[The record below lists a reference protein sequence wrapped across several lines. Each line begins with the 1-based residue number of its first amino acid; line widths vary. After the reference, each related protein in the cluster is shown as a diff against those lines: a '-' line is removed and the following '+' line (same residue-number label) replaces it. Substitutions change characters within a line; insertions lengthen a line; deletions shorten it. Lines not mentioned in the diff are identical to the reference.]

1 MDRLKLHIKNNRA
14 GEEVFRMTPERWA
27 EAAARNPEV
36 AARVD
41 VTIDW
46 DFDRFD
52 ASMASADAFVGWD
65 PKRKGLADIAP
76 NLKLIHIIGAG
87 VEHLAPFDWLPS
99 GVTLTNNRGVHAPKS
114 GEWGAMA
121 LLMLNA
127 RMPELLES
135 QRRHAW
141 NALFETPIAGK
152 TVAIVGAGE
161 MGGSVAE
168 RIRPFGPH
176 IVGVRRGGAPHPA
189 VDEMV
194 GPDRLDEVL
203 GRSDFVLVT
212 LPMTRETKGLID
224 RRRIGLMKPGAG
236 IVNMGRAPVID
247 YDALVDALRSGHL
260 RGAILDVFEPEPLPE
275 RSPYWDV
282 PNLIATPHISSDD
295 LTAYIPRTLDLLLDN
310 LGRMLDG
317 KPFRNVVRPDLGY

>member
-1 MDRLKLHIKNNRA
+1 MNRIKLHIKNNRA
-14 GEEVFRMTPERWA
+14 GEDVFRMTEARWK
-27 EAAARNPEV
+27 EAATRNPNV
-36 AARVD
+36 AERVD
-41 VTIDW
+41 VTFDW
-46 DFDRFD
+46 DFDNFES
-52 ASMASADAFVGWD
+52 SMAQADAFVGWD
-65 PKRKGLADIAP
+65 LKQGDLASVAP

-87 VEHLAPFDWLPS
+87 VEHLAPFDWLPQT
-99 GVTLTNNRGVHAPKS
+99 VTLTNNRGVHAPKS

-135 QRRHAW
+135 QRAHQW

-152 TVAIVGAGE
+152 TVAIIGVGE

-168 RIRPFGPH
+168 RIRPFGCK
-176 IVGVRRGGAPHPA
+176 IVGVRRGAEPHPA

-194 GPDRLDEVL
+194 GPDQLDSVL
-203 GRSDFVLVT
+203 AQADYVLVT
-212 LPMTRETKGLID
+212 LPMTVETKGLID

-247 YDALVDALRSGHL
+247 YDALSAALRDDRL
-260 RGAILDVFEPEPLPE
+260 RGAILDVFEPEPLPSQ
-275 RSPYWDV
+275 SPYWDV
-282 PNLIATPHISSDD
+282 PKLIATPHISSDD

-310 LGRMLDG
+310 LGRMLEG
-317 KPFRNVVRPDLGY
+317 KPFRNVVRPELGY

>member
-1 MDRLKLHIKNNRA
+1 MERVRLHIKNNRA
-14 GEEVFRMTPERWA
+14 GEDVFRMTPERWA
-27 EAAARNPEV
+27 EAAARNPDIAE
-36 AARVD
+36 RVD

-46 DFDRFD
+46 DFDGFD
-52 ASMASADAFVGWD
+52 RSMAAADAFVGWD
-65 PKRKGLADIAP
+65 LKREGLATLAP
-76 NLKLIHIIGAG
+76 RLKLIHIIGAG
-87 VEHLAPFDWLPS
+87 VEHLSPFDWLPE

-152 TVAIVGAGE
+152 TVLIVGVGE

-176 IVGVRRGGAPHPA
+176 LIGVRRGGAAHPA
-189 VDEMV
+189 IDEMV
-194 GPDRLDEVL
+194 GPEALDDVL
-203 GRSDFVLVT
+203 PRADFVLVT
-212 LPMTRETKGLID
+212 LPMTAETRNLLD
-224 RRRIGLMKPGAG
+224 RRRIGLMKRGAG

-247 YDALVDALRSGHL
+247 YDAVADALRAGLL
-260 RGAILDVFEPEPLPE
+260 RGAILDVFDPEPLPAT
-275 RSPYWDV
+275 SPYWDV

-310 LGRMLDG
+310 LSRLMDGRPL
-317 KPFRNVVRPDLGY
+317 RNVVRPELGY